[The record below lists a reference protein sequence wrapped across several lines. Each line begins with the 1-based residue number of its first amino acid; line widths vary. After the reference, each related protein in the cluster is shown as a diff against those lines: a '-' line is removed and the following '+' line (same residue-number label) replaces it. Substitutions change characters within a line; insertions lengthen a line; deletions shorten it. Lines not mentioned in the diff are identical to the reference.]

1 MRSTVLT
8 TEIRLLSPA
17 EARNESV
24 VGQIVRLINAA
35 YAVGEA
41 GLWVDGW
48 TRTNRAEI
56 AEAIRSGGL
65 LAATAESD
73 IVGCA
78 CVQPIDADTA
88 DLGLVSAAP
97 EHRGSG
103 IGRELVQ
110 SAEELMRSRGVTT
123 AQLELLVPKDWK
135 HPEKE
140 RLRAWYTRLGYGV
153 IRVARFEEIA
163 PHVAPQLLTP
173 CEFLVFR
180 KTLD

>member
-1 MRSTVLT
+1 VLT
-8 TEIRLLSPA
+8 IDIRLLSPA
-17 EARNESV
+17 EARDESV
-24 VGQIVRLINAA
+24 VEQIVRVINAA

-48 TRTNRAEI
+48 TRTNPSEI
-56 AEAIRSGGL
+56 GEAIRSGGL
-65 LAATAESD
+65 LAATAEGD

-88 DLGLVSAAP
+88 ELGLVSAAL

-103 IGRELVQ
+103 IGRELVH

-123 AQLELLVPKDWK
+123 AQLELLVPKEWK

-140 RLRAWYTRLGYGV
+140 RLRDWYRRLGYRV
-153 IRVARFEEIA
+153 VRVARFEEIA
-163 PHVAPQLLTP
+163 PKAAPQLATP
-173 CEFLVFR
+173 CEFLVFQ

>member
-1 MRSTVLT
+1 MLM

-17 EARNESV
+17 EARDESV
-24 VGQIVRLINAA
+24 VEQIVRVVNAA

-48 TRTNRAEI
+48 TRTNREEI
-56 AEAIRSGGL
+56 ADAIRSNGL
-65 LAATAESD
+65 LAATADGE

-78 CVQPIDADTA
+78 YVQAIDADTA
-88 DLGLVSAAP
+88 DLGLVSAAL

-140 RLRAWYTRLGYGV
+140 RLRAWYTRLGYEV
-153 IRVARFEEIA
+153 VRVATVHEIA
-163 PHVAPQLLTP
+163 AQLPPQLATP
-173 CEFLVFR
+173 CEFLVFQ
-180 KTLD
+180 KTLG